1 MDHLTLKITPAK
13 VVETSVNNKSPSQD
27 SNHTEVLFQ
36 SRCTN
41 NNHKH
46 RQQLPTYLALIV
58 VNPIHRTYS
67 IFTLCF
73 LCQTVIRE
81 GTLVQ
86 INPWEVGTRQ
96 TKKCLH
102 CKGNTSKFLQPNIC
116 LLSNIP
122 GFFFFEPFKSPVS
135 LPTHTSTML
144 DSHGQRRLKP
154 RGSARS
160 LRPWMRWMRLT
171 KVGVQGGVSLHK
183 KRYRANETQTTEL
196 EVRKQLKNN

>member
-13 VVETSVNNKSPSQD
+13 VVETSVDNKSPSQD

-46 RQQLPTYLALIV
+46 TQQLPTYLTLIV

-67 IFTLCF
+67 IFSFCF

-96 TKKCLH
+96 TKKSLH

-116 LLSNIP
+116 CKIFLFFLSN
-122 GFFFFEPFKSPVS
+122 
-135 LPTHTSTML
+135 L
-144 DSHGQRRLKP
+144 LKVL
-154 RGSARS
+154 S
-160 LRPWMRWMRLT
+160 
-171 KVGVQGGVSLHK
+171 
-183 KRYRANETQTTEL
+183 RYRPTRPPCLILTVKKTKTK
-196 EVRKQLKNN
+196 R